1 MRLFCIACA
10 VLLLPGCGALPVT
23 ALGVGA
29 SAGIQ
34 HHVNAVNY
42 RTFATPLPKVR
53 KAVNTALDRMDI
65 RVASRERIEGGERIF
80 AKVAQRDIE
89 IELEYLTAKATRM
102 RSSARYGLFMDGS
115 TAIEIIQQTEK
126 VLNEPERK
134 LSGT

>member
-1 MRLFCIACA
+1 MRFLPIACA
-10 VLLLPGCGALPVT
+10 VLLLPGCAAIPT

-34 HHVNAVNY
+34 HHVNAINY

-65 RVASRERIEGGERIF
+65 TVASREKIEGGERIF
-80 AKVAQRDIE
+80 AKVAQRDVE

-102 RSSARYGLFMDGS
+102 RSSARYGIFMDGS
-115 TAIEIIQQTEK
+115 MAVEIILQTEK
-126 VLNEPERK
+126 ILN
-134 LSGT
+134 GT